1 MDLGDDDNPPKQER
15 SPCIHEPKRTEQF
28 AYRTLKGEKIFEKE
42 AF

>member
-15 SPCIHEPKRTEQF
+15 SRHVHTRTEMNR
-28 AYRTLKGEKIFEKE
+28 ADRSSKGEKIFEKE